1 MTTQEPSKNHN
12 TNYYRRNKIQR
23 FNVKSCRLCNYETT
37 GPKSALQ
44 AHIWAKHTPEN
55 ERPFQCPCNTCE
67 RGFSARANLNK
78 HILKKH
84 KIVIP
89 KKIDKNVLVYKIDIQ
104 LGTTKCGENFICNM
118 ENCTYKTKN
127 KGDLMKHLKC
137 KKHLHLE
144 ETLKYYK
151 EYPYI
156 IVGDLPI
163 ITTTTTITNNNIST
177 NTKKL
182 TFDSLYYDKGRGI
195 INITPMTRRCIKTT
209 L

>member
-23 FNVKSCRLCNYETT
+23 FNVKSCVLCNYETT

-55 ERPFQCPCNTCE
+55 ERPFQCPCNTCK

-84 KIVIP
+84 KIVMP
-89 KKIDKNVLVYKIDIQ
+89 KKIDKNVLMYKISLQKEKTETQSDNECIQ
-104 LGTTKCGENFICNM
+104 F
-118 ENCTYKTKN
+118 Y
-127 KGDLMKHLKC
+127 
-137 KKHLHLE
+137 KKH
-144 ETLKYYK
+144 
-151 EYPYI
+151 PYI
-156 IVGDLPI
+156 VADQLPFD
-163 ITTTTTITNNNIST
+163 NNNKTIS
-177 NTKKL
+177 
-182 TFDSLYYDKGRGI
+182 FVSLYYDKGRGL
-195 INITPMTRRCIKTT
+195 INITPMTRRFIKTT